1 MSLTV
6 KDRVKMLESFLDRVM
21 TNDSKIAEVSNHYFS
36 NIVPDLGLKIPDALM
51 NHSPKNYTDDLE

>member
-1 MSLTV
+1 
-6 KDRVKMLESFLDRVM
+6 MLESFLDRVM